1 MPEQEE
7 INTAQ
12 PAEINHPGSKAQA
25 GSQAHADSQ
34 AHAGSQAPG
43 FYMRFTPEQR
53 YMHATLFTTFLGLAA
68 TGLPIRFSESF
79 WARKFASTVGGF
91 GAILFFHKLCAIVLT
106 IAFLIHVKDVFTRSW
121 LRHEKGIFWGP
132 TSMVANWKDA
142 KDLFGHMR
150 WFLGMGP
157 KPKFDRYAYWEKF
170 DYWAVFW
177 GMVVI
182 GFSGYAMW
190 FAPFFAHFLPGWAL
204 NAVLV
209 IHSEEGLLAI
219 LFIFSIHFVNT
230 HLRPD
235 SFPMDMVIFTGVE
248 SEEEFQEKRP
258 LEYQRAIAEDK
269 LKGRLAEAPGTWQLN
284 FSKIVG
290 FTAIFIGLLL
300 LVLTLSAYLRE

>member
-1 MPEQEE
+1 MPEP
-7 INTAQ
+7 TVT
-12 PAEINHPGSKAQA
+12 PAPTPAAPAPEAAPATPA
-25 GSQAHADSQ
+25 G
-34 AHAGSQAPG
+34 APEKERW
-43 FYMRFTPEQR
+43 FLRFTLAQR
-53 YMHATLFTTFLGLAA
+53 YLHAVLFTSFLVLAA
-68 TGLPIRFSESF
+68 TGLMMRFSGSPWAIRF
-79 WARKFASTVGGF
+79 AKLVDGF
-91 GAILFFHKLCAIVLT
+91 GTILFFHKFCALVLT
-106 IAFLIHVKDVFTRSW
+106 LAFIIHVREIIARGIFHR
-121 LRHEKGIFWGP
+121 EKGIFWGA
-132 TSMVANWKDA
+132 TSMVANWKDV

-150 WFLGMGP
+150 WFLGLGP
-157 KPKFDRYAYWEKF
+157 KPKFERYAYWEKF

-248 SEEEFQEKRP
+248 SEEEFKHKRS
-258 LEYQRAIAEDK
+258 LEYQRMAAEGK
-269 LKGRLAEAPGTWQLN
+269 LESRLAEKPQKWFVN
-284 FSKIVG
+284 FSRIVG
-290 FTAIFIGLLL
+290 FVAISVGLILL
-300 LVLTLSAYLRE
+300 ILTLTAYFG